1 MKRSHY
7 ALGLLAVTNLISFI
21 NRNVIFGL
29 FDPIKADLA
38 LSDTQL
44 GWLASAYVLIFSL
57 SALPFGIVSD
67 LRSRRAVI
75 TLGIVLWSAFTMA
88 SGFAVGFPQLLI
100 CRALVG
106 MGAAA
111 FSAAAQSMV
120 ADYFPLRGRAVAL
133 GILAAGI
140 LPGGRARHLAGWP
153 PRGGLRM
160 ADGDDRRQHSRLRA
174 RAAHCPA
181 ARPRPKPHVAVDS
194 GELG

>member
-88 SGFAVGFPQLLI
+88 SGFAVGFPS
-100 CRALVG
+100 C
-106 MGAAA
+106 
-111 FSAAAQSMV
+111 
-120 ADYFPLRGRAVAL
+120 
-133 GILAAGI
+133 
-140 LPGGRARHLAGWP
+140 
-153 PRGGLRM
+153 
-160 ADGDDRRQHSRLRA
+160 
-174 RAAHCPA
+174 
-181 ARPRPKPHVAVDS
+181 
-194 GELG
+194 